1 MILQDRN
8 ELKEKLATIQE
19 ELTFVK
25 RYVSQIQLEILV
37 LLQTPN

>member
-37 LLQTPN
+37 LIQTPN